1 MSETVS
7 LLAALLIA
15 LPSCLLGL
23 LIGHSIWGD
32 RDEKIIAEL
41 FKKGRVT
48 IKARVAQ
55 NYSVTLTQTPD
66 VEEEKD

>member
-1 MSETVS
+1 MSETVGFMT
-7 LLAALLIA
+7 LLIA
-15 LPSCLLGL
+15 AVPSCLLGL

-48 IKARVAQ
+48 IKARVAR
-55 NYSVTLTQTPD
+55 NYSVTLTRTPE
-66 VEEEKD
+66 VEEDKD